1 MHSHTA
7 LVVTPMCVAPRL
19 CSVATV
25 RIGLAVQ
32 ALLACLYCAPRAL
45 PLLFLGYS
53 LGGACYAVGRVL
65 TVRGHA
71 WPGHMVHCGVHV
83 FANLGNLLI
92 LPYVIV

>member
-1 MHSHTA
+1 MSTRYNTLAHIRHCTA
-7 LVVTPMCVAPRL
+7 CER
-19 CSVATV
+19 
-25 RIGLAVQ
+25 
-32 ALLACLYCAPRAL
+32 LYCAPRAL

>member
-1 MHSHTA
+1 
-7 LVVTPMCVAPRL
+7 MCVAPRL

-71 WPGHMVHCGVHV
+71 PTREPRR
-83 FANLGNLLI
+83 
-92 LPYVIV
+92 LPRDSPPKG